1 MNEYDLIV
9 VGGGI
14 AGMTATLAALDNGI
28 KNILI
33 LEREE
38 LIGGVLNQCIHNGFG
53 EKLLKVRLTGPEY
66 ISFIE
71 DRIKEHSIDIKLNA
85 TVLNIS
91 KDKIITYVSPSD
103 GVTKV
108 KGKAIILATGCRER
122 YTGNIAIPTNSF
134 TGIYTIGNAHRIITR
149 EGYMPGKAPVLV
161 ANSKWGLI
169 VARRLIIEGAK
180 IKSLLLDEN
189 ENFTFNE
196 ENENIIKGFDIPII
210 RNSRVIEVF
219 GNERIEGVKI
229 STGGTGNVTSISCDS
244 LILSVGYFP
253 EVEMIKEL
261 NIEMD
266 SNTKAPRTQNYETSL
281 EGIFACGNL
290 IYGIKALNEKDIE
303 GMEAGKRAAQYVKTI
318 V

>member
-1 MNEYDLIV
+1 MNQYDLII

-14 AGMTATLAALDNGI
+14 SGMTAALAALDNRI
-28 KNILI
+28 ENILI

-38 LIGGVLNQCIHNGFG
+38 LLGGTLNQCIHNGFG
-53 EKLLKVRLTGPEY
+53 EKLLRVRLTGPEY

-71 DRIKEHSIDIKLNA
+71 DRLKEHAIDIKLNT

-91 KDKIITYVSPSD
+91 KDKIITYVSPKD
-103 GVTKV
+103 GVIQV
-108 KGKAIILATGCRER
+108 MGKAIILATGCRER

-134 TGIYTIGNAHRIITR
+134 TGIFTVGNAHRIITR

-169 VARRLIIEGAK
+169 VARRLVIEGAK
-180 IKSLLLDEN
+180 IKALLLDEN
-189 ENFTFNE
+189 ENFIFNE

-219 GNERIEGVKI
+219 GNQRIEGVKI
-229 STGGTGNVTSISCDS
+229 STGGRGNVTSISCDS

-261 NIEMD
+261 NLKMD
-266 SNTKAPRTQNYETSL
+266 SHTKAPRIENYETSQA
-281 EGIFACGNL
+281 GIFACGNL
-290 IYGIKALNEKDIE
+290 IYGIKALSEKDIE
-303 GMEAGKRAAQYVKTI
+303 GMEAGKRATQYVKAR

>member
-1 MNEYDLIV
+1 MKQYDLII

-14 AGMTATLAALDNGI
+14 SGMTAALAALDNGLD
-28 KNILI
+28 NILI

-38 LIGGVLNQCIHNGFG
+38 LLGGMLNQCIHNGFG
-53 EKLLKVRLTGPEY
+53 EKLLKVSLTGPEY

-71 DRIKEHSIDIKLNA
+71 DRIKEHSLDIKLNS

-91 KDKIITYVSPSD
+91 KDKIITYVSPKD
-103 GVTKV
+103 GVIKV
-108 KGKAIILATGCRER
+108 RGTAIILATGCRER

-134 TGIYTIGNAHRIITR
+134 TGIFTIGNAHRIITR

-189 ENFTFNE
+189 ENFTFDE

-219 GNERIEGVKI
+219 GNQRIEGVKI
-229 STGGTGNVTSISCDS
+229 STVASGNVTSISCDS

-253 EVEMIKEL
+253 EVEMMKEL
-261 NIEMD
+261 NIQMD
-266 SNTKAPRTQNYETSL
+266 PHTKAPKIKNYETSQ

-290 IYGIKALNEKDIE
+290 IYGIKALSEKDIE
-303 GMEAGKRAAQYVKTI
+303 GMEAGKRAAQYVKSK

>member
-1 MNEYDLIV
+1 MNEYDLII

-14 AGMTATLAALDNGI
+14 AGMTATLSALDNGI
-28 KNILI
+28 ENILI

-66 ISFIE
+66 VSFIE

-103 GVTKV
+103 GVTQV

-134 TGIYTIGNAHRIITR
+134 TGIYTVGNAHRIITR

-229 STGGTGNVTSISCDS
+229 SIGDTGNVTSISCDS

-266 SNTKAPRTQNYETSL
+266 INTKAPRIENYETSV

-290 IYGIKALNEKDIE
+290 IYGVKALNERDIE
-303 GMEAGKRAAQYVKTI
+303 GMEAGKRAAQYVKAI
-318 V
+318 A

>member
-14 AGMTATLAALDNGI
+14 AGMTAALSALDNGI

-66 ISFIE
+66 VSFIE
-71 DRIKEHSIDIKLNA
+71 ERIKEHSIEIKLNA

-91 KDKIITYVSPSD
+91 KDKLITYVSPSD

-229 STGGTGNVTSISCDS
+229 STGGKGNVTSISCDS

-266 SNTKAPRTQNYETSL
+266 PNTKAPKTQNYETSL

-290 IYGIKALNEKDIE
+290 IYGIKALNERDIE
-303 GMEAGKRAAQYVKTI
+303 GMEAGKRAAQYVKAI
-318 V
+318 A